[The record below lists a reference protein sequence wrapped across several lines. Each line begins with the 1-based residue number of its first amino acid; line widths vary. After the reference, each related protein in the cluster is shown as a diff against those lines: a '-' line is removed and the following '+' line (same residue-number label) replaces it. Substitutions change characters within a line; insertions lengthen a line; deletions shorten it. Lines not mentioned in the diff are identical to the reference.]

1 MAKRSDRP
9 RLEPQ
14 PFFRGERLVTASVL
28 LAVFLEVLPGEADFA
43 IGHGP
48 VTTVR
53 DIVTAKLICVS
64 IILAPLVLYVKEN
77 GRSAIRFVRARV
89 FVLFVI
95 LSLRLVFD
103 IYRIV
108 LLFSGERL

>member
-1 MAKRSDRP
+1 MAESSDQR

-14 PFFRGERLVTASVL
+14 PFFRGERLVTASVV
-28 LAVFLEVLPGEADFA
+28 LAVFIEVLPVEADFA

-53 DIVTAKLICVS
+53 DIVTSKLVCLS
-64 IILAPLVLYVKEN
+64 IILAPLVFYVKEN

-89 FVLFVI
+89 LVLFLI

-108 LLFSGERL
+108 LLLSGERL